1 MRYRCA
7 VNMRKILAFIV
18 NKINGA
24 EIYHV
29 IRINQIIDSLVIG
42 FYLLLLADRTA
53 RSMIGFWHDAVVC
66 LSVCDAVHCGTQGR
80 SVQGVESLPSCSS

>member
-29 IRINQIIDSLVIG
+29 IRINQIIDS
-42 FYLLLLADRTA
+42 YLLLLADCTA
-53 RSMIGFWHDAVVC
+53 RSMIGFWHDTECLSVC